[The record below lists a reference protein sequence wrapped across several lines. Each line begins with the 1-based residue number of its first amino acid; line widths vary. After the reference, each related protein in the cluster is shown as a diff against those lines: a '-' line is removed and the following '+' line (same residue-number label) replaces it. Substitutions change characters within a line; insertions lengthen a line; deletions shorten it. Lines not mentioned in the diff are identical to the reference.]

1 MPLQKVIIDTDPGVD
16 DILALL
22 LALSS
27 PADELRVLL
36 ISLTFGNIDIQNVLR
51 NTVAMFHV
59 LELEREWRL
68 KNGKKLGYGTLAAHP
83 PIVAVGAEGPLEGEK
98 LMADYFHGTDGL
110 GGVHTT
116 APHFTPQD
124 SWAHL
129 FDREAQLEAGETRKR
144 HVPRNFRPSN
154 VPAHR
159 EMLRVLREEEEGT
172 VTIIAVGP
180 LTNLALAA
188 EEDLD
193 TFLRA
198 KEVVVMGG
206 VIDMEGNST
215 PVAEFNHYA
224 CAYSAA
230 RIYALTSPNPQ
241 STLPHSRSGFTI
253 HSIPSAKR
261 LNLVLFPLDI
271 TTLHL
276 LPQTTFSDAAT
287 ALGEAGSPLANWCSH
302 FLAATYRKMKELYTD
317 VDGGRRV
324 QDVHLSL
331 HDPMCV
337 YYVLTRDDP
346 GWRWWRNRDVR
357 VEAAGQW
364 TRGMCVVDRR
374 TRRAVGE
381 EEELVVGDVYGWL
394 HGGLGNRVQQVVGSP
409 AGAEVELGRW
419 LVGRVFGC

>member
-1 MPLQKVIIDTDPGVD
+1 MPPQKVIIDTDPGVD

-27 PADELRVLL
+27 SADELQVLL

-59 LELEREWRL
+59 LELEREWRA
-68 KNGKKLGYGTLAAHP
+68 KNGKKLGYETLAVHP
-83 PIVAVGAEGPLEGEK
+83 PIVAVGAEGPLEGEL
-98 LMADYFHGTDGL
+98 LMADYFR
-110 GGVHTT
+110 VHTT

-144 HVPRNFRPSN
+144 HVPKNFRPSSL
-154 VPAHR
+154 PAHR

-172 VTIIAVGP
+172 VTIVAVGP

-188 EEDLD
+188 EEDLG

-206 VIDMEGNST
+206 TIDLEGNCT

-241 STLPHSRSGFTI
+241 FTLPPSRSGFTLPPF
-253 HSIPSAKR
+253 PSTKR

-271 TTLHL
+271 TTMHL
-276 LPQTTFSDAAT
+276 LPQITFSDAAT
-287 ALGEAGSPLANWCSH
+287 PLGEAGSPLANWCSH
-302 FLAATYRKMKELYTD
+302 FLAATYRKMEELHKD
-317 VDGGRRV
+317 SAGGRRV

-331 HDPMCV
+331 HDPMCI

-346 GWRWWRNRDVR
+346 GWRWRRGRDVR
-357 VEAAGQW
+357 VDATGQW

-374 TRRAVGE
+374 TRRSVGK
-381 EEELVVGDVYGWL
+381 EEELVVGDVDRWL
-394 HGGLGNRVQQVVGSP
+394 HAGWGNRVQQVVGSP
-409 AGAEVELGRW
+409 EGTEGALGGW
-419 LVGRVFGC
+419 LVWRVFGC